1 MPSTSFPSPAGLCS
15 GWRYREGDMK
25 RNLNEMSVDEL
36 EELREKLRKDY
47 RVFRFNKMMGQLENT
62 MKIRE
67 TRREIARVNTILR
80 EHELGVR

>member
-1 MPSTSFPSPAGLCS
+1 
-15 GWRYREGDMK
+15 MK